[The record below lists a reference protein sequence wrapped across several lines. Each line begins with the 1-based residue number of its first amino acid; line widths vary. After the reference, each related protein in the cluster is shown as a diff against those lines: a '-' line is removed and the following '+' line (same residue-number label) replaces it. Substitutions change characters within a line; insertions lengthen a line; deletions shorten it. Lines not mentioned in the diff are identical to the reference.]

1 MTPYQLLAADQ
12 VYSSSRLNL
21 VGRGLGHGFGMLA
34 LAVVALLCAGLLVV
48 GNIMGVAVM
57 GVAMMGVAVVGVA
70 MVDGVLLEISI
81 TGNLLGT
88 RFSKI
93 SGKY

>member
-1 MTPYQLLAADQ
+1 M
-12 VYSSSRLNL
+12 
-21 VGRGLGHGFGMLA
+21 A
-34 LAVVALLCAGLLVV
+34 LCTDLLVV
-48 GNIMGVAVM
+48 GIMM

>member
-21 VGRGLGHGFGMLA
+21 VGRGFGLLA
-34 LAVVALLCAGLLVV
+34 HAVVALCADLLVV
-48 GNIMGVAVM
+48 GIMMGVAMMGVAV
-57 GVAMMGVAVVGVA
+57 MGVAVVGVA